1 MSRINA
7 YLTFQGNCSEV
18 MKFYQ
23 KSLGGNLTLQAV
35 EESPMAD
42 QWPKEL
48 QKNILHAELTKD
60 DLIILGSDMGS
71 EGIVKGNNISLALD
85 CNSEAEINRF
95 FSNLSQG
102 GKVTHPLHKFFDGT
116 IGALTDKYGT
126 NWLFKL

>member
-18 MKFYQ
+18 MQFYQ
-23 KSLGGNLTLQAV
+23 KSLGGHLTLQTV
-35 EESPMAD
+35 EESPMAG

-71 EGIVKGNNISLALD
+71 EEIVRGSNISLAVV
-85 CNSEAEINRF
+85 CSSEAEINRF